1 LTQENSTMSP
11 LTLVFSVLALVAGFL
26 FPFQSVINAQLG
38 RGIGGPIAGTM
49 VSFAAGLIVLV
60 AVNLFAFRQ
69 IPAFDDLARQPLY
82 LLFAGGA
89 LGAIYVSANVFLAP
103 RIGAGALLC
112 LVIAGQLIG
121 ALAIDRFGLFGLALR
136 ELTFGRIAGVLLVFI
151 GALMVRLT

>member
-1 LTQENSTMSP
+1 MSP
-11 LTLVFSVLALVAGFL
+11 LALVFSLLALVAGFL
-26 FPFQSVINAQLG
+26 FPFQAAVNAQLG

-49 VSFAAGLIVLV
+49 ISFAVGLVVLV
-60 AVNLFAFRQ
+60 AVNFFAFRQ
-69 IPAFDDLARQPLY
+69 IPAFEDLVRQPLH
-82 LLFAGGA
+82 LLLAGGF

-136 ELTFGRIAGVLLVFI
+136 ELTLGRIAGVFLVFI